1 MLVSG
6 LSLSTR
12 VDSFLGRQPGG
23 PPLAVFAV
31 QIPRKFRRHDQRLW
45 ILEKGSCRF
54 FCGG

>member
-23 PPLAVFAV
+23 PPLAVIAV

-45 ILEKGSCRF
+45 ILEKGSCHF